1 MVEEAAAEDDADD
14 LEVDVVDGASRM
26 VRRGTLK
33 AEARTIQHLL
43 THRYKNPYCESCIR
57 AKMRDY
63 KTHRGA
69 FKRKLKAFGDL
80 VTFDFIDTQRIMDQG
95 VHTDREIYIRGP
107 KPIHGN
113 HWGISFNGEVH
124 I

>member
-1 MVEEAAAEDDADD
+1 MEKEKNPEETVDEDDTD
-14 LEVDVVDGASRM
+14 EVDVVDSASRM

-57 AKMRDY
+57 AKMRHY

-69 FKRKLKAFGDL
+69 LRRKLNLKRL
-80 VTFDFIDTQRIMDQG
+80 ET
-95 VHTDREIYIRGP
+95 
-107 KPIHGN
+107 
-113 HWGISFNGEVH
+113 
-124 I
+124 